1 MHRTN
6 EQNAYT
12 GTDNIWGSPGFLL
25 LRNMCADST
34 NYRLFS
40 QQRDALNL
48 GDPPLL
54 PSSTLACLVALL
66 SRSPALPC
74 LDLSARC
81 SRSCNSGVRRAT
93 ATGAPVVGSC

>member
-6 EQNAYT
+6 GQSAYT
-12 GTDNIWGSPGFLL
+12 GTDTIWGSQRFLL

-48 GDPPLL
+48 GDPPPL
-54 PSSTLACLVALL
+54 PLSPLACLVALL
-66 SRSPALPC
+66 SRSPALLC
-74 LDLSARC
+74 LDLSVRC
-81 SRSCNSGVRRAT
+81 SRSCNSGVRRA
-93 ATGAPVVGSC
+93 C